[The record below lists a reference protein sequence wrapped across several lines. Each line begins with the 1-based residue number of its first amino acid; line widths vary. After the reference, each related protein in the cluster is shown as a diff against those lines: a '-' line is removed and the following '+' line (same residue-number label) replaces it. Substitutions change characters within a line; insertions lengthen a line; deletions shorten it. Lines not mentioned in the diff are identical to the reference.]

1 MANNGGI
8 LGCPCSLITSVVPV
22 RHRKYNS
29 IMKILEDQKQFKKIP
44 WEVDSK
50 IDLAYI
56 AGFLDGDG
64 SLMLQ
69 IKKRKDGISKFRF
82 MSTIC
87 FYQDT
92 RHEKELF
99 WIKKI
104 LGKGYF
110 HQRNDGMSELRINGY
125 VSVKNILDLLVPFI
139 RFKKIQ
145 AEALFEACTILSSK
159 KYKLLD
165 REQKVKL
172 ADLILVI
179 QKENYVT
186 KKKKTRDE
194 LLRILNLTP

>member
-1 MANNGGI
+1 
-8 LGCPCSLITSVVPV
+8 
-22 RHRKYNS
+22 
-29 IMKILEDQKQFKKIP
+29 MKILEDQKQLKKIP
-44 WEVDSK
+44 WEVDLQ

-92 RHEKELF
+92 RHEKDLF
-99 WIKKI
+99 WIRKI

-125 VSVKNILDLLVPFI
+125 SSVKEILILLLPSI

-145 AEALFEACTILSSK
+145 AEALLEGCTILSSN
-159 KYKLLD
+159 KYKMLD
-165 REQKVKL
+165 REQKIKL
-172 ADLILVI
+172 VDLILVI

-186 KKKKTRDE
+186 KKKKTRNE
-194 LLRILNLTP
+194 LLRILDLTP

>member
-1 MANNGGI
+1 
-8 LGCPCSLITSVVPV
+8 
-22 RHRKYNS
+22 
-29 IMKILEDQKQFKKIP
+29 MKILEDQKQLKKIP
-44 WEVDSK
+44 WEVDLQ

-92 RHEKELF
+92 RHEKELL
-99 WIKKI
+99 WIRKI
-104 LGKGYF
+104 LDKGYF
-110 HQRNDGMSELRINGY
+110 HRRNDGMSELRINGY
-125 VSVKNILDLLVPFI
+125 SSVKTILDLLLPFI

-145 AEALFEACTILSSK
+145 ALALLEGCTILSSNKFK
-159 KYKLLD
+159 KLD
-165 REQKVKL
+165 REQKIRLV
-172 ADLILVI
+172 DLILVI

-186 KKKKTRDE
+186 KRKKTRDE
-194 LLRILNLTP
+194 LLRILDLTP